1 LQSGLWG
8 GVHLGQS
15 TGCYKKPLSNILNIG
30 GLEVGIAGLNDIME
44 RTLEHSNATDS
55 ELKKILLAQLRSH
68 NYVPAASEG
77 EYLSALW
84 TEFKRLRLLR
94 MEDVEQNY
102 HGIPREEIH
111 WYPNVDEKKC
121 SGCSSCVEFCTQ
133 GVFTFDGKSHV
144 AKPFSRLVG
153 KSSCRSF
160 CPERAISFPTLAE
173 LKGILKRLKEK
184 HSIKE

>member
-1 LQSGLWG
+1 M
-8 GVHLGQS
+8 
-15 TGCYKKPLSNILNIG
+15 GCYKKPLSNILKVG

-44 RTLEHSNATDS
+44 RALEQTAATDG
-55 ELKKILLAQLRSH
+55 ELKRILLAKLKAH
-68 NYVPAASEG
+68 NYVPPTSED

-144 AKPFSRLVG
+144 AKPFSCLVG